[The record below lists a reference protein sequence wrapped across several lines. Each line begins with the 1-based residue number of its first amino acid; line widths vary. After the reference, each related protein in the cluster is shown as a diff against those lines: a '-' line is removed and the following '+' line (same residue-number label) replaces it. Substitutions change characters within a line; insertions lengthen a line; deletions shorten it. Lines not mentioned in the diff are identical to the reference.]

1 MLLIACL
8 HSNSLLRHLLAHDM
22 ICLYPQ
28 TLVAGVETPFCG
40 PVIHFVSMVK
50 HLAFLHDLLLRE
62 DALIDLWSSH
72 AKPLLVFFLF
82 FLFILFHLVFLIGR
96 TSTAVQVDSSLQ
108 SCLHLSIASAMV
120 PPSMV
125 SWLIT
130 GGLPRFRPGTCS
142 RQQPFMAC
150 HGCGVGAGVG
160 AAVGAAVGAGVQSG
174 ASMRAFKAQAVA
186 AQPPPTTLNC
196 RSHRRQ
202 TSKQPMHVSTYNAT
216 TKTNVT

>member
-1 MLLIACL
+1 
-8 HSNSLLRHLLAHDM
+8 
-22 ICLYPQ
+22 
-28 TLVAGVETPFCG
+28 
-40 PVIHFVSMVK
+40 MVK

-142 RQQPFMAC
+142 RQQPFMAAC
-150 HGCGVGAGVG
+150 HGCGVGAG
-160 AAVGAAVGAGVQSG
+160 VGAGVQSG
-174 ASMRAFKAQAVA
+174 ASMRAFKAQAVTAQTA
-186 AQPPPTTLNC
+186 ATLSC
-196 RSHRRQ
+196 RSHRRK